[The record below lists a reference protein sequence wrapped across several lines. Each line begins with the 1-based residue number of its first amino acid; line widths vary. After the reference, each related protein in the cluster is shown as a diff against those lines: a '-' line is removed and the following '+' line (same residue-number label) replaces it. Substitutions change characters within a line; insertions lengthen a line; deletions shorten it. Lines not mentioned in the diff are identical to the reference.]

1 MSTYTEKLQKFL
13 EEDCGADWGNCP
25 NCPGDHYKNGAC
37 HHPDHP
43 AMQEDKNDERS
54 SESQNKVHP
63 HGTS

>member
-54 SESQNKVHP
+54 SES
-63 HGTS
+63 